1 MKMLVVDDDKKV
13 AKFLAKVFA
22 EEGFIVDVCDRGED
36 AVRQASTG
44 VYEIVLLDW
53 MLPDVD
59 GLHVCRAIRRAGI
72 ATPVLMLTARG
83 ETSERVLGL
92 DAGAD
97 DFLVKPFEL
106 PELHARVRAL
116 LRRSTGVGRLVVG
129 PLEIDRL
136 AMKATAGGQRLDLTP
151 KEFAVLMY
159 LAVNAGKVV
168 TRTDLL
174 SHVWDISFDT
184 GSNLVDV
191 QMKRIREKLGEL
203 AWMIDTVRGAGYR
216 LIDKPPA

>member
-1 MKMLVVDDDKKV
+1 MLVVDDDRKV
-13 AKFLAKVFA
+13 AKFLARVFG

-36 AVRQASTG
+36 AVRQGATG
-44 VYEIVLLDW
+44 VYAIVLLDW

-59 GLHVCRAIRRAGI
+59 GLHVCRALRRAGVM
-72 ATPVLMLTARG
+72 TPILMLTARG

-116 LRRSTGVGRLVVG
+116 LRRSSGGGRITVGG
-129 PLEIDRL
+129 LEIDRL
-136 AMKATAGGQRLDLTP
+136 GLRASCGGERLDLTP
-151 KEFAVLMY
+151 KEFAVLLH
-159 LAVNAGKVV
+159 LALNAGKVV
-168 TRTDLL
+168 TRTELL
-174 SHVWDISFDT
+174 TQVWDISFDT

-191 QMKRIREKLGEL
+191 QMKRLREKLGAA

-216 LIDKPPA
+216 LVDEPPP